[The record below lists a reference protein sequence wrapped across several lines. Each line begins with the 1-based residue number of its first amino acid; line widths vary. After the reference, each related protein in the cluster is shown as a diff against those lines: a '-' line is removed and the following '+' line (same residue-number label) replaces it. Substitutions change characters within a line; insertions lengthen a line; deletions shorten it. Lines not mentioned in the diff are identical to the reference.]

1 MQHLLKVASLQ
12 VFRRK
17 QDLPKEVYIEVIT
30 PKRTDEKQKNNQT
43 KKLRIIELLDSMDSM
58 GLSRSQTSP

>member
-17 QDLPKEVYIEVIT
+17 QDLPNEVYIEVIT
-30 PKRTDEKQKNNQT
+30 PKRTDEKRNKQT
-43 KKLRIIELLDSMDSM
+43 NKPRIIEILDSM
-58 GLSRSQTSP
+58 GLSR

>member
-58 GLSRSQTSP
+58 GLSR

>member
-30 PKRTDEKQKNNQT
+30 PKRTYEKKTN
-43 KKLRIIELLDSMDSM
+43 KLRVIEILDSM
-58 GLSRSQTSP
+58 GLSW